1 MVVLVVFYG
10 HIMEYADIN
19 GILVDIPSGVI
30 SYMAGKIT
38 IQQAT
43 FEAPPF
49 WVSG

>member
-38 IQQAT
+38 IQQAI
-43 FEAPPF
+43 FEAPPL